1 MVFTLLINISEHT
14 FLKFYRNMHPALAF
28 VSTFLGIIILGA
40 ALLMLPHATY
50 RGISFIDALFTST
63 SAVCVTGLA
72 VLDTGKDFTFLGQ
85 VIILFLIQ
93 AGGIGILTFTNLFGL
108 LFRGEK
114 SFKDIL
120 FLTDLISSGNLRTTF
135 RSLAKIVGFVFGV
148 EAVGVF
154 FIYLAS
160 PDTDLFFAIFHS
172 VSAFCNAGFSTLSNS
187 LYEPEFQSTM
197 SCKALLPA

>member
-1 MVFTLLINISEHT
+1 MLTLHAVLGLIGYSFLPQEAFYTVLVFTLLIDISEHT

-93 AGGIGILTFTNLFGL
+93 GGRYRYSDVYQPVRPVVPG
-108 LFRGEK
+108 
-114 SFKDIL
+114 
-120 FLTDLISSGNLRTTF
+120 
-135 RSLAKIVGFVFGV
+135 
-148 EAVGVF
+148 
-154 FIYLAS
+154 
-160 PDTDLFFAIFHS
+160 
-172 VSAFCNAGFSTLSNS
+172 
-187 LYEPEFQSTM
+187 
-197 SCKALLPA
+197 